1 MPREQPPLVVVDVE
15 TTGFRRSDRVV
26 DVAAVRLHPETGEI
40 VDEYDTLVQ
49 PGRDVGHSSIH
60 GITPSML
67 ELAPAFEEIVGDFA
81 RRLHGRVL
89 VAHNLPFDRRFLQR
103 EFDRCG
109 VRLDPGAGICTLS
122 GPWRKSG
129 EPPSARSADR
139 GGVRGGGGPLPA
151 IDGGGNR
158 AAIRAAGP
166 WEERPA
172 AKRNADLA
180 PSRRGVDG
188 GALFP
193 RAVSATGQRLTAA
206 CDDHGVPLDCAHRAL
221 ADARATAG
229 LLARLGLDRPDDRC
243 EPVRIGYID
252 RRPTKRTLRRDLAD
266 PEAPAMPR
274 VVSRAHYPHCDEAVS
289 LYLDALDH
297 VLDDGV
303 LDDEERDEMRR
314 LAEECGIPEEV
325 RQRAHREY
333 FDAVVDAAKRDGVI
347 TPREREVIE
356 NLARQLGIPDAE
368 RPSITRL
375 PEITVLRAGSRVCF
389 TGRVVLGGIP
399 WERDRLEALAVGRGF
414 RVTAGVTRR
423 GCDLL
428 VAADAASVSG
438 KARAA
443 RRLGIPI
450 WSAAEF
456 RERSR

>member
-1 MPREQPPLVVVDVE
+1 MPSGQPSPVVVDLE
-15 TTGFRRSDRVV
+15 TTGFRPSDRVV
-26 DVAAVRLHPETGEI
+26 EIAAVRLHPETGEI

-49 PGRDVGHSSIH
+49 PGRDVGHTSIH

-67 ELAPAFEEIVGDFA
+67 ELAPTFDEILGDLA
-81 RRLHGRVL
+81 RRLHGQIL
-89 VAHNLPFDRRFLQR
+89 AAHNLPFDRRFLQQ

-109 VRLDPGAGICTLS
+109 VRLDAGAGVCTL
-122 GPWRKSG
+122 
-129 EPPSARSADR
+129 
-139 GGVRGGGGPLPA
+139 
-151 IDGGGNR
+151 R
-158 AAIRAAGP
+158 ATR
-166 WEERPA
+166 
-172 AKRNADLA
+172 
-180 PSRRGVDG
+180 
-188 GALFP
+188 
-193 RAVSATGQRLTAA
+193 QRLAVA
-206 CDDHGVPLDCAHRAL
+206 CEDHGVPLDRAHRAL
-221 ADARATAG
+221 ADARAAAA
-229 LLARLGLDRPDDRC
+229 LLVRLGLHRPDDRR
-243 EPVRIGYID
+243 EPVRIGYIG
-252 RRPTKRTLRRDLAD
+252 RRPTTRTLRRDLAD
-266 PEAPAMPR
+266 SDAPTMPR

-289 LYLDALDH
+289 RYLDALDH

-314 LAEECGIPEEV
+314 LAEEWGIPEPV
-325 RQRAHREY
+325 RRRAHREY
-333 FDAVVDAAKRDGVI
+333 FDAVVDAAKSDGII

-356 NLARQLGIPDAE
+356 NLARQLEIPNAE
-368 RPSITRL
+368 TPNLTRL

-399 WERDRLEALAVGRGF
+399 WERGRLEALAVGRGF

-428 VAADAASVSG
+428 VAADAASASG

>member
-26 DVAAVRLHPETGEI
+26 EVAAVRLHPETGEI

-49 PGRDVGHSSIH
+49 PGRDVGHTSIH
-60 GITPSML
+60 GINPSML

-89 VAHNLPFDRRFLQR
+89 VAHNLPFDRRFLQQ

-109 VRLDPGAGICTLS
+109 VRLDPGVGICTL
-122 GPWRKSG
+122 R
-129 EPPSARSADR
+129 
-139 GGVRGGGGPLPA
+139 
-151 IDGGGNR
+151 
-158 AAIRAAGP
+158 
-166 WEERPA
+166 
-172 AKRNADLA
+172 
-180 PSRRGVDG
+180 
-188 GALFP
+188 
-193 RAVSATGQRLTAA
+193 ATGQRLTAA
-206 CDDHGVPLDCAHRAL
+206 CDDRGVPLECAHRAL